1 MTRVKTEEL
10 RQRRE
15 RSDANDTAC
24 YDANGCRDV
33 VLNAHILFTHVAL
46 PVKKDWC
53 AMGKGKWSWVVKCTH
68 TYAQRF
74 VRSYVQYVMNTNK
87 Q

>member
-24 YDANGCRDV
+24 YDADGRRDV
-33 VLNAHILFTHVAL
+33 ALNAHILFTHVAL

-53 AMGKGKWSWVVKCTH
+53 AMGKGEMELGCKMYTYI
-68 TYAQRF
+68 YAQRY
-74 VRSYVQYVMNTNK
+74 VRSYV
-87 Q
+87 